1 LFQHRSQDAID
12 KCITENGCTL
22 HPKIKAEIKA
32 MINSM
37 NHKEGSKGQTVTQ
50 ASKLAAKFPPASKAK
65 GEFPVYYRLT
75 FPGPSKNESAAG
87 RLRFLS
93 IAAPST
99 TESSLQITQMDANL
113 FHNTVYNRTR

>member
-50 ASKLAAKFPPASKAK
+50 ASKLAAKFPPSSKPKASS
-65 GEFPVYYRLT
+65 L
-75 FPGPSKNESAAG
+75 
-87 RLRFLS
+87 
-93 IAAPST
+93 ST
-99 TESSLQITQMDANL
+99 TALPSQVPPKTNQPLGD
-113 FHNTVYNRTR
+113 